1 MKKMKIFLLI
11 SFISINLFA
20 GMIKGKVTLGND
32 NSVIAGVSV
41 LLMDKKVRFST
52 DANGNFNITNLT
64 PITTKLA
71 LQDI

>member
-1 MKKMKIFLLI
+1 
-11 SFISINLFA
+11 
-20 GMIKGKVTLGND
+20 MIKGKVTLGND